1 MIIEK
6 TENGIYKMLDLSE
19 LPKKKWG
26 QKEIID
32 WKACNDSPV
41 NYIWGEKL
49 GKMTFSFS
57 KIEKKR
63 TYIKISLQ
71 NQKENHVREVGNISR
86 LDIGGIFRE
95 KIPDFLHKYILHPED
110 ASLSRKSGKE
120 ISCVCPVCNS
130 QKKMVVA
137 SLTSRGFTCPTC
149 RPNSSFPE
157 RVGREILR
165 QNNISFYEQYVFPEL
180 PRRYFDFFLPELNTC
195 IEIHGRQ
202 HYKPEFGEEVFART
216 KKSDKVK
223 RDFCRDNNY
232 TLVEINASKNTIPDI
247 ANNFKE
253 SILKLE
259 VKNQQ
264 KLVEGVLTNK
274 NTIDY
279 QEIIKKYNQEEMT
292 ITKIAKLHNLS
303 ENGVFSILKRFGVHT
318 ELGKKVV
325 CLEGRILFNSVTQAA
340 RETNTSHYKLSTSI
354 KNKSP
359 YGTNISTG
367 KQLTWLYYDDYIKK
381 YEKDNLKEYVT
392 GDLGGFSF
400 PKKEKTVPPR
410 KKGVVCL
417 NDKVH
422 YSTITLAKKVT
433 GAHGISRACK
443 TKEGTAGKHLKTGE
457 PLQWLYYEDYIKKYG
472 VGKVSVYNNPK
483 VDFSRTVKAP
493 VVVCLN
499 NRMCYNKTKTAAEH
513 MKCSYSGL
521 TSHLKGRTESC
532 GRDPNTN
539 DKLRWMRYSD
549 YIEKYGTE
557 GLTEYVEDKRELL

>member
-1 MIIEK
+1 M
-6 TENGIYKMLDLSE
+6 
-19 LPKKKWG
+19 
-26 QKEIID
+26 
-32 WKACNDSPV
+32 
-41 NYIWGEKL
+41 
-49 GKMTFSFS
+49 
-57 KIEKKR
+57 
-63 TYIKISLQ
+63 
-71 NQKENHVREVGNISR
+71 
-86 LDIGGIFRE
+86 
-95 KIPDFLHKYILHPED
+95 
-110 ASLSRKSGKE
+110 
-120 ISCVCPVCNS
+120 
-130 QKKMVVA
+130 
-137 SLTSRGFTCPTC
+137 
-149 RPNSSFPE
+149 
-157 RVGREILR
+157 
-165 QNNISFYEQYVFPEL
+165 
-180 PRRYFDFFLPELNTC
+180 
-195 IEIHGRQ
+195 
-202 HYKPEFGEEVFART
+202 
-216 KKSDKVK
+216 
-223 RDFCRDNNY
+223 
-232 TLVEINASKNTIPDI
+232 
-247 ANNFKE
+247 NFKG
-253 SILKLE
+253 E
-259 VKNQQ
+259 VNM
-264 KLVEGVLTNK
+264 LSA
-274 NTIDY
+274 
-279 QEIIKKYNQEEMT
+279 QE
-292 ITKIAKLHNLS
+292 
-303 ENGVFSILKRFGVHT
+303 
-318 ELGKKVV
+318 
-325 CLEGRILFNSVTQAA
+325 A

-400 PKKEKTVPPR
+400 PKKEKTAPPR

-472 VGKVSVYNNPK
+472 VGEVSVYNNPK

-557 GLTEYVEDKRELL
+557 GLTEYVEGETYV